1 MKESLSAKLYNFIQT
16 FGIIPTDTI
25 ISYFKNYDDKD
36 IKWNLKTLKMD
47 GRIWQIE
54 SNTITCINQ
63 ASSKL
68 SVDNE
73 TITAIRVMESFNCDD
88 VDYYFKLST
97 KERPKQITFVCK
109 EKLYDVSVITEKDKF
124 IEMAI
129 LENQLL
135 TNADE
140 SINIVVVENKE
151 TGKNLFKYGYDAYC
165 MFNSE
170 NEPVFYQE

>member
-16 FGIIPTDTI
+16 FSIVPTETI

-68 SVDNE
+68 SVDAE
-73 TITAIRVMESFNCDD
+73 TMKALKVMESFNCDD
-88 VDYYFKLST
+88 IDYYFKLSS

-109 EKLYDVSVITEKDKF
+109 SKLYDISVIT
-124 IEMAI
+124 
-129 LENQLL
+129 
-135 TNADE
+135 
-140 SINIVVVENKE
+140 
-151 TGKNLFKYGYDAYC
+151 
-165 MFNSE
+165 
-170 NEPVFYQE
+170 